1 MNRLGGRLTALT
13 AGLAATSAL
22 VAGAL
27 ATPAVAAGKATVNV
41 VHGIPGVP
49 VAVCVDGAKVVDGFR
64 YGEKVVGAKLPAGNH
79 RVRVVAAGS
88 GCGAD
93 AILREGY
100 TLDAGRNYTIVANL
114 DDSGAPNLL
123 AVANKTR
130 PTRPGYARL
139 TVRHTAQAPAVNVWA
154 NGAKVIGG
162 TSFTWGDQRALGVP
176 ADTYRTKVT
185 LPGSKK
191 AVIGPADL
199 TLRAGRAYQVYA
211 VGSPDRFRLVVL
223 KVAVGTR

>member
-1 MNRLGGRLTALT
+1 MTAP
-13 AGLAATSAL
+13 AL
-22 VAGAL
+22 
-27 ATPAVAAGKATVNV
+27 AAGKATVNI

-49 VAVCVDGAKVVDGFR
+49 VAVCVDGAKVADDFR
-64 YGEKVVGAKLPAGNH
+64 FGQKIVGAKLPAGNR
-79 RVRVVAAGS
+79 RVKIVGAGS
-88 GCGAD
+88 ACSAD
-93 AILREGY
+93 AVLQNGY
-100 TLDAGRNYTIVANL
+100 TLEAGRNYTLVANV
-114 DDSGAPNLL
+114 DDAGTANLL
-123 AVANKTR
+123 AFANKTR

-154 NGAKVIGG
+154 NGSKLIGG
-162 TSFTWGDQRALGVP
+162 TSFTWSEQRTLGVP

-211 VGSPDRFRLVVL
+211 VGTPDHYRLVVL
-223 KVAVGTR
+223 KVAVGTS